1 MAARVHAELPHLT
14 LLMPTR
20 ASDLST
26 QALDGIPPAPI
37 ALQNHLDLDD
47 PACIMFTSGTTGRSK
62 GVVLTNGNLWWSA
75 IGSALNLGHSSDDR
89 WLACLPLFHVGGL
102 AIVLRSAIYGIA
114 AVVHEKFDPVAINQ
128 AIDADGVTIVSVVS
142 TMLQRMLDE
151 RNSVPYPPSL
161 RCILLGGGPAP
172 RPLLERCAAINAPTV
187 QTYGLTETASQIAT
201 LPPEDALRKL
211 GSAGKPLPGAELRIE
226 AEGRDMGPHDAGEI
240 VVRGPMVTRGYLDGN
255 MQGASTLKDGWLH
268 TGDIGYLDEEGYLY
282 VLDRRHD
289 LIISGGENIY
299 PAEVQ
304 AVLLDHPAVADAGVT
319 GVSDAEWG

>member
-1 MAARVHAELPHLT
+1 
-14 LLMPTR
+14 
-20 ASDLST
+20 
-26 QALDGIPPAPI
+26 
-37 ALQNHLDLDD
+37 
-47 PACIMFTSGTTGRSK
+47 
-62 GVVLTNGNLWWSA
+62 
-75 IGSALNLGHSSDDR
+75 
-89 WLACLPLFHVGGL
+89 VGGL

-299 PAEVQ
+299 PAEVE

-319 GVSDAEWG
+319 GVSDAEWGQVVLAVVKLKPGNLVTSDDLTRFCRDRLAGYKIPREIRFVDAFPRNAAGKLVRAKLRE